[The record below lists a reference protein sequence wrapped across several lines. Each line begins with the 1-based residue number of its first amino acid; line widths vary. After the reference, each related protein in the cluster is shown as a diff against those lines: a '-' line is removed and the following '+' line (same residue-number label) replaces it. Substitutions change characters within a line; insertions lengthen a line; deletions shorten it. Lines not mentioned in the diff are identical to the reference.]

1 MSEPISPPPIHRY
14 MPDWIP
20 AYLSNGV
27 VGVRVGRVPQR
38 EGSCIVN
45 GLAALHPVDKVEGFA
60 QAPYPIGGDIEV
72 NGLQVPALPEHIRFL
87 EQRYDFSCGELT
99 TRYSFSVDGLTVTIE
114 VLVFCSRSQPS
125 LVAQEVRLTADGD
138 CDVRLSAGVD
148 PHGIAGRQL
157 ARETRT
163 PGTDEIVVDGSLL
176 WECHGGL
183 SKCGAAY
190 ITRLEGVEGAKQ
202 KREVDDEVAPLF
214 TTYEFR
220 ATAGATAVLR
230 QVTSLV
236 PSQVHEYPHRQA
248 TRLAA
253 IGQRAGFDSLRSE
266 NRAAWNEL
274 WKGRVLLAG
283 AGERWQSLADAAFY
297 YLHSSAH
304 SSSVFSTSMFGLA
317 YWPNYHYYR
326 GQVMWDIESFVFPTL
341 LLSDP
346 HAADALLR
354 YRNDRIEAARRNA
367 AMNGYRGTQFPW
379 ASGPL
384 DGAEEIR
391 VSAPL
396 IPFEQHISLSV
407 ARAFAQY
414 VHATGDE
421 DFLRERAWPVLEG
434 VAQWLESRAKRT
446 DRGYEIL
453 RVIGIAEQR
462 DQPID
467 NNAYTNMGAAVVLR
481 EAAAAARALGRQDA
495 DRWEEIAHEMF
506 VPRRGNVILNHDRF
520 TTEEG
525 GVTGATPEA
534 LAGLWPMGFAADP
547 VTERA
552 TLAFY
557 LGRVGPFV
565 GYPMLSALLGT
576 YAARLGDRSRAAD
589 LFERGYAEFI
599 NEPFWETDEFS
610 RKFEDKPP
618 VGPFQAN
625 LGGFLMSCIYGL
637 PGIELSSAPPEEW
650 AERKV
655 VLPEGWDAIEVER
668 LWVRGRAASLVA
680 RHGADRAEL
689 VSESATPDP
698 VESSAR

>member
-1 MSEPISPPPIHRY
+1 VSEPISPPPLRRY
-14 MPDWIP
+14 LPDWIP
-20 AYLSNGV
+20 AYLSNGLI
-27 VGVRVGRVPQR
+27 GLRVGRVPQR
-38 EGSCIVN
+38 EGCCVVN

-60 QAPYPIGGDIEV
+60 QAPYPIAGDLEID
-72 NGLQVPALPEHIRFL
+72 GLQVSALPERVRFL
-87 EQRYDFSCGELT
+87 EQRYEFSCGELT
-99 TRYSFSVDGLTVTIE
+99 TRYSFSVGDVVVTVE

-125 LVAQEVRLTADGD
+125 IVVQEVRLTANGD

-148 PHGIAGRQL
+148 PHGIAGRHVE
-157 ARETRT
+157 RETRT
-163 PGTDEIVVDGSLL
+163 PGTEEKVVDGSLL

-183 SKCGAAY
+183 STCGAAY

-202 KREVDDEVAPLF
+202 KREQDDDLAPLF
-214 TTYEFR
+214 TTFEFK
-220 ATAGATAVLR
+220 ATAGTTAVLR
-230 QVTSLV
+230 QVSALV

-253 IGQRAGFDSLRSE
+253 VAWRAGFDALRSE
-266 NRAAWNEL
+266 NRAAWREL
-274 WKGRVLLAG
+274 WKGRVLLSG
-283 AGERWQSLADAAFY
+283 AGTRWQSLADAAFY
-297 YLHSSAH
+297 YLHASAH

-341 LLSDP
+341 VLTDP

-354 YRNDRIEAARRNA
+354 YRTDRIRAARRNA

-396 IPFEQHISLSV
+396 VPLEQHVSLSV

-414 VHATGDE
+414 VHATGDT
-421 DFLRERAWPVLEG
+421 DFLEERAWPVLEG
-434 VAQWLESRAKRT
+434 VARWIESRAQRT
-446 DRGYEIL
+446 DRGYEIK
-453 RVIGIAEQR
+453 RVVGIAEQR
-462 DQPID
+462 ERPID
-467 NNAYTNMGAAVVLR
+467 NDAYTNMSAAVVLR
-481 EAAAAARALGRQDA
+481 EAADAARRLGRDDA
-495 DRWEEIAHEMF
+495 DRWERMARDMF
-506 VPRRGNVILNHDRF
+506 VPRRGDLILNHDRF
-520 TTEEG
+520 TPAEE

-534 LAGLWPMGFAADP
+534 LAGLWPTGFHVDPAA
-547 VTERA
+547 ERA
-552 TLAFY
+552 TLEFY
-557 LGRVGPFV
+557 LGRIEPYV

-576 YAARLGDRSRAAD
+576 YAARLGDRARSAD

-625 LGGFLMSCIYGL
+625 IGGFLMSCIYGL
-637 PGIELSSAPPEEW
+637 PGIELSAAPPEEW
-650 AERKV
+650 PKRKV
-655 VLPEGWDAIEVER
+655 VLPDGWDAIEVER
-668 LWVRGRAASLVA
+668 LWVRGRATSLVA
-680 RHGADRAEL
+680 RHGDDRAEL
-689 VSESATPDP
+689 SSEAPIPDA
-698 VESSAR
+698 VESPG